1 MKNLQSL
8 SIDLLNSIDE
18 TINKLNDRQYT
29 ESMEILSDATIG
41 QHVRHML
48 EFYEAIENAIKSTE
62 VNYDARKRSLDLE
75 TSVKRASDTIQGFKK
90 NMLNYSEDKKI
101 EMKGNYS
108 INDIDASTISTSLS
122 RELAYT
128 MDHSIHHL
136 AIIKN
141 ALILQGVKIDKN
153 FGVAPSTIRYRNELC
168 AQ

>member
-48 EFYEAIENAIKSTE
+48 EFYEAIGNAIKSTE